1 MSEKGKS
8 LFGLIPP
15 ANNTNSQLSL
25 SLEIRMK
32 EMRMHFQQSYDLF
45 MRAHDDLSKLT
56 FQRLSFDIEEDKQAE
71 SPFNFLGKKDVDE
84 ILNSVSIN
92 DTINVLRSKVNF
104 DDVRSKKTPELCEF
118 MSIISDLQSGIKSL
132 VIKQEQLTDITEDV
146 NEEINQIRSR
156 TQETVLKIEDL
167 IGEELESSE
176 DEKTAEE

>member
-1 MSEKGKS
+1 MSDQEKS
-8 LFGLIPP
+8 LFGLKQP
-15 ANNTNSQLSL
+15 ANNANSQLSK

-32 EMRMHFQQSYDLF
+32 EMRVHFQQSYDLF

-56 FQRLSFDIEEDKQAE
+56 FQRLSFDIEEDKQDE

-84 ILNSVSIN
+84 ILKSVSIN
-92 DTINVLRSKVNF
+92 ETINVLRSKVNL

-132 VIKQEQLTDITEDV
+132 VLKQEQLTDITEDV

-176 DEKTAEE
+176 DEEAAEE

>member
-15 ANNTNSQLSL
+15 ANKSNSQLST

-45 MRAHDDLSKLT
+45 MRAHEGLSKLT
-56 FQRLSFDIEEDKQAE
+56 FQRLSFDIEADKEAKN
-71 SPFNFLGKKDVDE
+71 PFDFLGKKDVDE

-92 DTINVLRSKVNF
+92 ETINVLRSKVNF

-118 MSIISDLQSGIKSL
+118 MTIISDLQSGIKSL
-132 VIKQEQLTDITEDV
+132 VQKQEQLTDISEDV
-146 NEEINQIRSR
+146 NEEIEQIRTR
-156 TQETVLKIEDL
+156 TQEAVLKIEDL
-167 IGEELESSE
+167 IGEESESSE
-176 DEKTAEE
+176 DEETIEE